1 MAAKHK
7 QATRSNGGGR
17 APLPFW
23 VWLLI
28 GLLIGLGAA
37 ALVLF
42 KGWAPKLREQA
53 PLPALPGKPVA
64 ALPAATADKPKYD
77 FYSVLPE
84 MEVVVPEDELKAA
97 PAAPADPA
105 QGGAATRYVLQAGSF
120 RNSADADAL
129 KARLILAGLRAQV
142 QPVSVNGSNWYR
154 VRIGPF
160 NDLSALDAAR
170 NTLKGN
176 GIDGIA
182 LRETQ

>member
-1 MAAKHK
+1 MAAKTR
-7 QATRSNGGGR
+7 QATRSNGHGR

-28 GLLIGLGAA
+28 GLVIGLAA
-37 ALVLF
+37 AAFVLF
-42 KGWAPKLREQA
+42 KGWAPKLREETT
-53 PLPALPGKPVA
+53 LPALPGKPVA
-64 ALPAATADKPKYD
+64 VLPAETAAKPKYD

-84 MEVVVPEDELKAA
+84 MEVVVPEAELKSAPTQ
-97 PAAPADPA
+97 PAAPQPA
-105 QGGAATRYVLQAGSF
+105 GAATRYVLQAGSF

-142 QPVSVNGSNWYR
+142 QPVNVNGSNWYR

-160 NDLSALDAAR
+160 ADLKTLDAAR
-170 NTLKGN
+170 STLSAN
-176 GIDGIA
+176 GIEGIA